1 MVQVVKAIYEMKRFS
16 LLQDTKQCYVCGTT
30 QNIHIHE
37 AFYGRN
43 RQNSIK
49 DGCCVYLCGKH
60 HNLSNSGVHFNHKLD
75 LKLKQI
81 TQKRWCEFYGKTKEQ
96 FLKRYGKNYI

>member
-1 MVQVVKAIYEMKRFS
+1 MVKGIYEMKRFS
-16 LLQDTKQCYVCGTT
+16 LLQDTKECYVCGTT

-37 AFYGRN
+37 VFYGRN

-60 HNLSNSGVHFNHKLD
+60 HNLSNEGVHFDKKLD
-75 LKLKQI
+75 LKLKQLAE
-81 TQKRWCEFYGKTKEQ
+81 QKWCKYYNKTPED
-96 FLKRYGKNYI
+96 FRKRYYCNYL